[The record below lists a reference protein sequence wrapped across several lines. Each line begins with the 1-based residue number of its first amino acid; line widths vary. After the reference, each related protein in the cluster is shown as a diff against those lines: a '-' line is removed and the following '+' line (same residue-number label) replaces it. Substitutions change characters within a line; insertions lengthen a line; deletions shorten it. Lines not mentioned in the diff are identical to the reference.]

1 LAREVDHALAG
12 DKAIHLWYGKN
23 TAIFYDYRDGYN
35 MLGDKVEMNASSIYN
50 VYEAE
55 KNVR

>member
-1 LAREVDHALAG
+1 VDHALAG